1 MSSVAV
7 SKRIA
12 ALTADFEALL
22 AESVDGS
29 AAERA
34 ATAYEWERF
43 ERRLPAMRHQVVASL
58 AGVPAEELGEPSLA
72 SALST
77 LLRISK
83 AEANRRIHEAE
94 DLGPRTAMTGE
105 PLAPMLTNTAAAQR
119 RGQIG
124 AEHVQIIR
132 RFFDQLPDFVD
143 HHTREAAEADLAQFA
158 CGLRPEEL
166 RAAAD
171 RLAILLDQD
180 GELSDGDRARRRY
193 LIIGKQQSDG
203 MSEIRGRI
211 DPECRAALDAVFA
224 KWAAP
229 GMCNPDDESPCSGR
243 RSAGRQRQRR
253 PALHR
258 TTQPRRAQSD
268 EPRAAGVG
276 AAGQPQ
282 RTARHAGHLHDAHR
296 AGIRARS
303 CRHRRRHP
311 AADVRGDPTSGR
323 AHHYLVVFDDHT
335 ERPLY
340 LGRAKRLASAGQR
353 IVLYARD
360 RGCTFPGCTVPG
372 Y

>member
-143 HHTREAAEADLAQFA
+143 HHAREAAEADLAQFA

-171 RLAILLDQD
+171 RLAYLLDQD

-193 LIIGKQQSDG
+193 LMIGKQQSDG
-203 MSEIRGRI
+203 MSELRGRI
-211 DPECRAALDAVFA
+211 DPESRAALDAVFA

-229 GMCNPDDESPCSGR
+229 GMCNPDDESPCVDEEAPADNASGDLRSTGQRNHDALKADAARCWRRGSWAATTDCPSPWWCPR
-243 RSAGRQRQRR
+243 RS
-253 PALHR
+253 
-258 TTQPRRAQSD
+258 QSSN
-268 EPRAAGVG
+268 PG
-276 AAGQPQ
+276 AVMP
-282 RTARHAGHLHDAHR
+282 
-296 AGIRARS
+296 S
-303 CRHRRRHP
+303 P
-311 AADVRGDPTSGR
+311 AAAPCYRCPR
-323 AHHYLVVFDDHT
+323 
-335 ERPLY
+335 
-340 LGRAKRLASAGQR
+340 
-353 IVLYARD
+353 
-360 RGCTFPGCTVPG
+360 
-372 Y
+372 